1 MYTTWNL
8 VLFAVAWLA
17 VPALRPFAL
26 FSSVLIALVVEST
39 MVVDHRDVFG
49 VYART
54 CGVDSIAGGV
64 AVDLTVHVLPAVL
77 AVAMWAHE
85 ASASASPSA
94 SPVFVASA
102 FAAPAVLGAYMWVV
116 DVDGVYF
123 PTGRVDGGATTL
135 RTSLCVAAAYVA
147 VAAVI
152 LREV

>member
-26 FSSVLIALVVEST
+26 FNSVLIALVVESN
-39 MVVDHRDVFG
+39 VVADHRDVLG

-64 AVDLTVHVLPAVL
+64 ALDLTVHVLPAGL
-77 AVAMWAHE
+77 ATALCLWARE
-85 ASASASPSA
+85 DSASRAFA
-94 SPVFVASA
+94 ASA
-102 FAAPAVLGAYMWVV
+102 FAAPFVLLAYLSVV
-116 DVDGVYF
+116 DVALYF
-123 PTGRVDGGATTL
+123 PAGRIDRGA
-135 RTSLCVAAAYVA
+135 TSLCAALAYVA

-152 LREV
+152 LRYKGMADAGR